1 MSNNDKNNPL
11 VRFLNQGRDSFSDNN
26 LSKEVNSEAAQKI
39 LKKKFEKLRHKALY
53 INLEYEEVDEIFE
66 YAKETFISEMF
77 KYCSERKI
85 KPPLNE
91 GSEENSKD
99 NSDIIDN
106 EEVKEL
112 YREIVKNTHPDML
125 EGLSEEEMEERS
137 DLYRKAVEGKK
148 DGDFYKILKVALEL
162 DISVKIITYEYLD
175 EIEKAINK
183 MQAEIGKMKSDLM
196 FKWYYCSEGDRN
208 NIFNQLTKNQEKYE

>member
-1 MSNNDKNNPL
+1 MSKDDKNNRL
-11 VRFLNQGRDSFSDNN
+11 IKFLNKDNN
-26 LSKEVNSEAAQKI
+26 PFSGNDLSKDVNSEAAQKL

-53 INLEYEEVDEIFE
+53 INLEYEEIDEVFT
-66 YAKETFISEMF
+66 YAKDTFISEMF

-91 GSEENSKD
+91 GPTEESKA
-99 NSDIIDN
+99 NTEEVDN

-125 EGLSEEEMEERS
+125 EGLSDDEMEERA

-183 MQAEIGKMKSDLM
+183 MQAEINNMKSDLM
-196 FKWYYCSEGDRN
+196 FRWYYCSQEDRN
-208 NIFNQLTKNQEKYE
+208 NIFNQLTRNQERYE